1 VYSVLKEPI
10 PRWCRNR
17 RHFPPERERDVLIG
31 PPKRKLPACLE
42 HRIFAVSKR
51 KPAFGQ
57 RSTKGAAIRIFLEPI
72 WDRPRLAYRQRQV
85 LNSSR
90 TGFLL
95 LALNHHLAN
104 GATDNK
110 DSDGGGNGNTGSRVH
125 DNRVIALDSVGTKA
139 KSPNA
144 ARIGQRN
151 VFIRFTFYNA
161 HLYWRCGF
169 IRVVVVI
176 VF

>member
-1 VYSVLKEPI
+1 VTRPRGFEVSRWRVVYSVLKEPI

-17 RHFPPERERDVLIG
+17 RHFPLARERDVLIG

-51 KPAFGQ
+51 KLAFGQ

-72 WDRPRLAYRQRQV
+72 WDRPNLAYRQRQI
-85 LNSSR
+85 LNSLR

-95 LALNHHLAN
+95 LAPNHYFAN

-110 DSDGGGNGNTGSRVH
+110 DGDGDGNGNTGTLPECKWWGGR
-125 DNRVIALDSVGTKA
+125 
-139 KSPNA
+139 
-144 ARIGQRN
+144 
-151 VFIRFTFYNA
+151 
-161 HLYWRCGF
+161 
-169 IRVVVVI
+169 
-176 VF
+176 